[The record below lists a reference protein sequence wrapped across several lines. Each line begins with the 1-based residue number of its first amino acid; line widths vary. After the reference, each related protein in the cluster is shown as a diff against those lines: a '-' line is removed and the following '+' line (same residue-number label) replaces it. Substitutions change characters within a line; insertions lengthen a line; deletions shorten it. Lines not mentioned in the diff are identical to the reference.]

1 MARKHQLSSRNP
13 RKHVPGGGLQDN
25 LLYDADNSNQAPPR
39 MSTSFRLSA
48 STGLHKGDR
57 PYQQDQVVV
66 LAHPRVK
73 GCVLAVVADG
83 MGGRSGG
90 RAAADQVMM
99 TARQVFE
106 RFSPEADS
114 PESMLG
120 SIVREAHLLIRL
132 VAIAAEQEP
141 HSTIA
146 AFVVMPNG
154 SCVWAHAGDSRIYHF
169 RSGQLLY
176 QTSDHSYVQ
185 TLVDQGELTLEEA
198 RFHPQSNILLNCL
211 GTTEDP
217 PLIHHRIP
225 VLKHGDVLMACS
237 DGIWHYF
244 APEELSSITRLLSPR
259 EASQFLI
266 ERAQMRAT
274 GTGDNMSLAIVKIE
288 SIPSDKPA
296 KPHSTSKSSK
306 SARPAPLPHSD
317 KVSGSPIIS

>member
-1 MARKHQLSSRNP
+1 
-13 RKHVPGGGLQDN
+13 
-25 LLYDADNSNQAPPR
+25 
-39 MSTSFRLSA
+39 MSLSFRMSA

-57 PYQQDQVVV
+57 PYQQDQVVM

-99 TARQVFE
+99 TAKQVFE
-106 RFSPEADS
+106 RFAPESDNPEA
-114 PESMLG
+114 ML
-120 SIVREAHLLIRL
+120 SSVVREAHLLIRL

-146 AFVVMPNG
+146 AFVILPNG
-154 SCVWAHAGDSRIYHF
+154 SCMWVHAGDSRIYHF
-169 RSGQLLY
+169 RNGQLLF

-198 RFHPQSNILLNCL
+198 RFHPQSNILLHCL
-211 GTTEDP
+211 GTPEDP
-217 PLIHHRIP
+217 PLTHHRIP

-274 GTGDNMSLAIVKIE
+274 GTGDNMSLAIVKID
-288 SIPSDKPA
+288 SIPTDKLA
-296 KPHSTSKSSK
+296 KPRATGKSSK
-306 SARPAPLPHSD
+306 STKPAPKPLAD
-317 KVSGSPIIS
+317 KAPGLPIIS